1 MENEKLTYINS
12 RGERLELGVD
22 SVYHCNISKDVEG
35 ISGVTS
41 VIYSTNSMGQHGD
54 TYVGQR
60 IEARDIDVVGHINT
74 RDKAQALELRRR
86 MLKIFN
92 PELSATLVYEYGGFK
107 RVIDCRAYGEPK
119 ILKKEVLYEFDLQI
133 ECLNP
138 FWREEEETKEDI
150 ASWVAAWHFP
160 CVIEKDST
168 KSMIYG
174 YRAESVIVDCY
185 NEGDVSTGMRIRFT
199 ALGTVSNPILLNV
212 DTEEFI
218 QINSTMKTGDVI
230 EINTKYGSKG
240 AKLIRDGV
248 ETDYFR
254 YIDVDSTFM
263 QLAIV
268 GYITDKDGRRITLL
282 EAMGDYGNVQK
293 AYNKARKCK
302 RHRKDVLIFTKDKE
316 ENLDKVREDII
327 NLAYEPSK
335 YHYFKVYEP
344 KERQIMA
351 LPFYDRVVQH
361 AINNVLEPI
370 FDKRFISQSY
380 ACRKGKGMHAA
391 SDTLKEWLY
400 EWNKYHPDQP
410 LYAIKADIHHYFQ
423 SIDHAV
429 LKTEIR
435 KVIKDAG
442 VLALL
447 DRIIDHNG
455 NMPDGVGIPVGNLTS
470 QLFANIY
477 LDALDQFIKHELGVE
492 AYIRYM
498 DDFVILSPD
507 KEQLRNWLARIEQFL
522 REELK
527 LEFNPKTTMLAA
539 KNGIDFVGYKHRATH
554 RKVRKDSIKRIKRT
568 IKKCESGKITKE
580 QLQKSIQSW
589 TGHAGHADSYNLRKK
604 IETLAE
610 AAIEKAA

>member
-218 QINSTMKTGDVI
+218 QINCNKGRHGRTAVCSS
-230 EINTKYGSKG
+230 NTEAVRNAREVGEADSDSKG
-240 AKLIRDGV
+240 
-248 ETDYFR
+248 
-254 YIDVDSTFM
+254 
-263 QLAIV
+263 
-268 GYITDKDGRRITLL
+268 
-282 EAMGDYGNVQK
+282 
-293 AYNKARKCK
+293 
-302 RHRKDVLIFTKDKE
+302 
-316 ENLDKVREDII
+316 
-327 NLAYEPSK
+327 
-335 YHYFKVYEP
+335 
-344 KERQIMA
+344 
-351 LPFYDRVVQH
+351 
-361 AINNVLEPI
+361 
-370 FDKRFISQSY
+370 
-380 ACRKGKGMHAA
+380 
-391 SDTLKEWLY
+391 
-400 EWNKYHPDQP
+400 
-410 LYAIKADIHHYFQ
+410 
-423 SIDHAV
+423 
-429 LKTEIR
+429 
-435 KVIKDAG
+435 
-442 VLALL
+442 
-447 DRIIDHNG
+447 
-455 NMPDGVGIPVGNLTS
+455 
-470 QLFANIY
+470 IY
-477 LDALDQFIKHELGVE
+477 
-492 AYIRYM
+492 R
-498 DDFVILSPD
+498 
-507 KEQLRNWLARIEQFL
+507 
-522 REELK
+522 
-527 LEFNPKTTMLAA
+527 
-539 KNGIDFVGYKHRATH
+539 
-554 RKVRKDSIKRIKRT
+554 
-568 IKKCESGKITKE
+568 
-580 QLQKSIQSW
+580 
-589 TGHAGHADSYNLRKK
+589 HAGEFRPPAHYRGQSRGLRRVSGSVQ
-604 IETLAE
+604 TVCRP
-610 AAIEKAA
+610 

>member
-1 MENEKLTYINS
+1 
-12 RGERLELGVD
+12 
-22 SVYHCNISKDVEG
+22 
-35 ISGVTS
+35 
-41 VIYSTNSMGQHGD
+41 MGQHGD

-74 RDKAQALELRRR
+74 RDKAQALELRRC

-218 QINSTMKTGDVI
+218 QINATMKTGDVI

-263 QLAIV
+263 QLAI
-268 GYITDKDGRRITLL
+268 
-282 EAMGDYGNVQK
+282 GDNMF
-293 AYNKARKCK
+293 R
-302 RHRKDVLIFTKDKE
+302 
-316 ENLDKVREDII
+316 
-327 NLAYEPSK
+327 
-335 YHYFKVYEP
+335 
-344 KERQIMA
+344 
-351 LPFYDRVVQH
+351 YD
-361 AINNVLEPI
+361 
-370 FDKRFISQSY
+370 
-380 ACRKGKGMHAA
+380 AA
-391 SDTLKEWLY
+391 SGVNSLEVSIFYSKE
-400 EWNKYHPDQP
+400 
-410 LYAIKADIHHYFQ
+410 F
-423 SIDHAV
+423 
-429 LKTEIR
+429 
-435 KVIKDAG
+435 
-442 VLALL
+442 
-447 DRIIDHNG
+447 
-455 NMPDGVGIPVGNLTS
+455 
-470 QLFANIY
+470 
-477 LDALDQFIKHELGVE
+477 LGV
-492 AYIRYM
+492 
-498 DDFVILSPD
+498 
-507 KEQLRNWLARIEQFL
+507 
-522 REELK
+522 
-527 LEFNPKTTMLAA
+527 
-539 KNGIDFVGYKHRATH
+539 
-554 RKVRKDSIKRIKRT
+554 
-568 IKKCESGKITKE
+568 
-580 QLQKSIQSW
+580 
-589 TGHAGHADSYNLRKK
+589 
-604 IETLAE
+604 
-610 AAIEKAA
+610 

>member
-1 MENEKLTYINS
+1 MDEKTIQRIKKLQALAERGVGGEKTTAQKKLAKLLKDNGINS
-12 RGERLELGVD
+12 LDELQKEEYEYTIFSYNGKHEIKLLRQCMYKV
-22 SVYHCNISKDVEG
+22 
-35 ISGVTS
+35 
-41 VIYSTNSMGQHGD
+41 MGQHGD

-218 QINSTMKTGDVI
+218 QINATMKTGDVI

-263 QLAIV
+263 QLAI
-268 GYITDKDGRRITLL
+268 
-282 EAMGDYGNVQK
+282 GDNMF
-293 AYNKARKCK
+293 R
-302 RHRKDVLIFTKDKE
+302 
-316 ENLDKVREDII
+316 
-327 NLAYEPSK
+327 
-335 YHYFKVYEP
+335 
-344 KERQIMA
+344 
-351 LPFYDRVVQH
+351 YD
-361 AINNVLEPI
+361 
-370 FDKRFISQSY
+370 
-380 ACRKGKGMHAA
+380 AA
-391 SDTLKEWLY
+391 SGVNSLEVSIFYSKE
-400 EWNKYHPDQP
+400 
-410 LYAIKADIHHYFQ
+410 F
-423 SIDHAV
+423 
-429 LKTEIR
+429 
-435 KVIKDAG
+435 
-442 VLALL
+442 
-447 DRIIDHNG
+447 
-455 NMPDGVGIPVGNLTS
+455 
-470 QLFANIY
+470 
-477 LDALDQFIKHELGVE
+477 LGV
-492 AYIRYM
+492 
-498 DDFVILSPD
+498 
-507 KEQLRNWLARIEQFL
+507 
-522 REELK
+522 
-527 LEFNPKTTMLAA
+527 
-539 KNGIDFVGYKHRATH
+539 
-554 RKVRKDSIKRIKRT
+554 
-568 IKKCESGKITKE
+568 
-580 QLQKSIQSW
+580 
-589 TGHAGHADSYNLRKK
+589 
-604 IETLAE
+604 
-610 AAIEKAA
+610 

>member
-1 MENEKLTYINS
+1 MIQI
-12 RGERLELGVD
+12 LELFGGIGSPRCALRNIGIPVKAID
-22 SVYHCNISKDVEG
+22 YVEIDEKAVRSYNAMFADELPYKTQSVVGWNLKPDILIHGSPCQDFSIAGHQGKAKAEDGRINRGKGADKGSGTRSSLMWETIHI

-54 TYVGQR
+54 THVGQR

-218 QINSTMKTGDVI
+218 QINATMKTGDVI

-263 QLAIV
+263 QLAI
-268 GYITDKDGRRITLL
+268 
-282 EAMGDYGNVQK
+282 GDNMF
-293 AYNKARKCK
+293 R
-302 RHRKDVLIFTKDKE
+302 
-316 ENLDKVREDII
+316 
-327 NLAYEPSK
+327 
-335 YHYFKVYEP
+335 
-344 KERQIMA
+344 
-351 LPFYDRVVQH
+351 YD
-361 AINNVLEPI
+361 
-370 FDKRFISQSY
+370 
-380 ACRKGKGMHAA
+380 AA
-391 SDTLKEWLY
+391 SGVNSLEVSIFYSKE
-400 EWNKYHPDQP
+400 
-410 LYAIKADIHHYFQ
+410 F
-423 SIDHAV
+423 
-429 LKTEIR
+429 
-435 KVIKDAG
+435 
-442 VLALL
+442 
-447 DRIIDHNG
+447 
-455 NMPDGVGIPVGNLTS
+455 
-470 QLFANIY
+470 
-477 LDALDQFIKHELGVE
+477 LGV
-492 AYIRYM
+492 
-498 DDFVILSPD
+498 
-507 KEQLRNWLARIEQFL
+507 
-522 REELK
+522 
-527 LEFNPKTTMLAA
+527 
-539 KNGIDFVGYKHRATH
+539 
-554 RKVRKDSIKRIKRT
+554 
-568 IKKCESGKITKE
+568 
-580 QLQKSIQSW
+580 
-589 TGHAGHADSYNLRKK
+589 
-604 IETLAE
+604 
-610 AAIEKAA
+610 

>member
-160 CVIEKDST
+160 CVIEKDNT

-199 ALGTVSNPILLNV
+199 TLGTVSNPILLNV

-218 QINSTMKTGDVI
+218 QINATMKTGDVI

-263 QLAIV
+263 QLAI
-268 GYITDKDGRRITLL
+268 
-282 EAMGDYGNVQK
+282 GDNMF
-293 AYNKARKCK
+293 R
-302 RHRKDVLIFTKDKE
+302 
-316 ENLDKVREDII
+316 
-327 NLAYEPSK
+327 
-335 YHYFKVYEP
+335 
-344 KERQIMA
+344 
-351 LPFYDRVVQH
+351 YD
-361 AINNVLEPI
+361 
-370 FDKRFISQSY
+370 
-380 ACRKGKGMHAA
+380 AA
-391 SDTLKEWLY
+391 SGVNSLEVSIFYSKE
-400 EWNKYHPDQP
+400 
-410 LYAIKADIHHYFQ
+410 F
-423 SIDHAV
+423 
-429 LKTEIR
+429 
-435 KVIKDAG
+435 
-442 VLALL
+442 
-447 DRIIDHNG
+447 
-455 NMPDGVGIPVGNLTS
+455 
-470 QLFANIY
+470 
-477 LDALDQFIKHELGVE
+477 LGV
-492 AYIRYM
+492 
-498 DDFVILSPD
+498 
-507 KEQLRNWLARIEQFL
+507 
-522 REELK
+522 
-527 LEFNPKTTMLAA
+527 
-539 KNGIDFVGYKHRATH
+539 
-554 RKVRKDSIKRIKRT
+554 
-568 IKKCESGKITKE
+568 
-580 QLQKSIQSW
+580 
-589 TGHAGHADSYNLRKK
+589 
-604 IETLAE
+604 
-610 AAIEKAA
+610 

>member
-218 QINSTMKTGDVI
+218 QINATMKTGDVI

-263 QLAIV
+263 QLTRYLMNKYGVPASHVIRHYDV
-268 GYITDKDGRRITLL
+268 TGKICPNPYVYNTSAHTWDEFKRKISGQAETPQGGNEKTIWNFLTGKGLNAYAVAGIMGNLYAESGLMPNNLQNTYNNKLGKTDAEYTAAVDNGS
-282 EAMGDYGNVQK
+282 YGNFVKDSAGYGLAQWTYWSRKQALLNHAKQAGVSIADLNMQLGFLWEELQGYTAVMDALKK
-293 AYNKARKCK
+293 AGS
-302 RHRKDVLIFTKDKE
+302 
-316 ENLDKVREDII
+316 VR
-327 NLAYEPSK
+327 
-335 YHYFKVYEP
+335 
-344 KERQIMA
+344 
-351 LPFYDRVVQH
+351 
-361 AINNVLEPI
+361 
-370 FDKRFISQSY
+370 
-380 ACRKGKGMHAA
+380 AA
-391 SDTLKEWLY
+391 SD
-400 EWNKYHPDQP
+400 
-410 LYAIKADIHHYFQ
+410 
-423 SIDHAV
+423 AV
-429 LKTEIR
+429 LTGYEKPADQSETVKKKRAEYGEGYYKKYAAGNGTKYYRVR
-435 KVIKDAG
+435 KSWTDAASQLGAFTSLENAKSACKAGYTVYDDNGKAVYTAAGQQTSAG
-442 VLALL
+442 VPFSVQVDILDLNIRTGAGTNYAKTGETTGKGVFTIVEVKAGQGASVGWGRLKSGAGWISLDYATRLA
-447 DRIIDHNG
+447 
-455 NMPDGVGIPVGNLTS
+455 
-470 QLFANIY
+470 
-477 LDALDQFIKHELGVE
+477 
-492 AYIRYM
+492 
-498 DDFVILSPD
+498 
-507 KEQLRNWLARIEQFL
+507 
-522 REELK
+522 
-527 LEFNPKTTMLAA
+527 
-539 KNGIDFVGYKHRATH
+539 
-554 RKVRKDSIKRIKRT
+554 
-568 IKKCESGKITKE
+568 
-580 QLQKSIQSW
+580 
-589 TGHAGHADSYNLRKK
+589 
-604 IETLAE
+604 
-610 AAIEKAA
+610 

>member
-74 RDKAQALELRRR
+74 RDKVQALELRRR

-107 RVIDCRAYGEPK
+107 HVIDCRAYGEPK

-218 QINSTMKTGDVI
+218 QINATMKTGDVI

-263 QLAIV
+263 QLAI
-268 GYITDKDGRRITLL
+268 
-282 EAMGDYGNVQK
+282 GDNMF
-293 AYNKARKCK
+293 R
-302 RHRKDVLIFTKDKE
+302 
-316 ENLDKVREDII
+316 
-327 NLAYEPSK
+327 
-335 YHYFKVYEP
+335 
-344 KERQIMA
+344 
-351 LPFYDRVVQH
+351 YD
-361 AINNVLEPI
+361 
-370 FDKRFISQSY
+370 
-380 ACRKGKGMHAA
+380 AA
-391 SDTLKEWLY
+391 SGVNSLEVSIFYSKE
-400 EWNKYHPDQP
+400 
-410 LYAIKADIHHYFQ
+410 F
-423 SIDHAV
+423 
-429 LKTEIR
+429 
-435 KVIKDAG
+435 
-442 VLALL
+442 
-447 DRIIDHNG
+447 
-455 NMPDGVGIPVGNLTS
+455 
-470 QLFANIY
+470 
-477 LDALDQFIKHELGVE
+477 LGV
-492 AYIRYM
+492 
-498 DDFVILSPD
+498 
-507 KEQLRNWLARIEQFL
+507 
-522 REELK
+522 
-527 LEFNPKTTMLAA
+527 
-539 KNGIDFVGYKHRATH
+539 
-554 RKVRKDSIKRIKRT
+554 
-568 IKKCESGKITKE
+568 
-580 QLQKSIQSW
+580 
-589 TGHAGHADSYNLRKK
+589 
-604 IETLAE
+604 
-610 AAIEKAA
+610 

>member
-160 CVIEKDST
+160 CVIEKDNT

-218 QINSTMKTGDVI
+218 QINATMKTGDVI

-263 QLAIV
+263 QLAI
-268 GYITDKDGRRITLL
+268 
-282 EAMGDYGNVQK
+282 GDNMF
-293 AYNKARKCK
+293 R
-302 RHRKDVLIFTKDKE
+302 
-316 ENLDKVREDII
+316 
-327 NLAYEPSK
+327 
-335 YHYFKVYEP
+335 
-344 KERQIMA
+344 
-351 LPFYDRVVQH
+351 YD
-361 AINNVLEPI
+361 
-370 FDKRFISQSY
+370 
-380 ACRKGKGMHAA
+380 AA
-391 SDTLKEWLY
+391 SGVNSLEVSIFYSKE
-400 EWNKYHPDQP
+400 
-410 LYAIKADIHHYFQ
+410 F
-423 SIDHAV
+423 
-429 LKTEIR
+429 
-435 KVIKDAG
+435 
-442 VLALL
+442 
-447 DRIIDHNG
+447 
-455 NMPDGVGIPVGNLTS
+455 
-470 QLFANIY
+470 
-477 LDALDQFIKHELGVE
+477 LGVW
-492 AYIRYM
+492 RYG
-498 DDFVILSPD
+498 
-507 KEQLRNWLARIEQFL
+507 A
-522 REELK
+522 
-527 LEFNPKTTMLAA
+527 
-539 KNGIDFVGYKHRATH
+539 
-554 RKVRKDSIKRIKRT
+554 
-568 IKKCESGKITKE
+568 
-580 QLQKSIQSW
+580 
-589 TGHAGHADSYNLRKK
+589 
-604 IETLAE
+604 
-610 AAIEKAA
+610 

>member
-119 ILKKEVLYEFDLQI
+119 TLKKEVLYEFDLQI

-160 CVIEKDST
+160 CVIEKDNT

-218 QINSTMKTGDVI
+218 QINATMKTGDVI

-263 QLAIV
+263 QLAI
-268 GYITDKDGRRITLL
+268 
-282 EAMGDYGNVQK
+282 GDNMF
-293 AYNKARKCK
+293 R
-302 RHRKDVLIFTKDKE
+302 
-316 ENLDKVREDII
+316 
-327 NLAYEPSK
+327 
-335 YHYFKVYEP
+335 
-344 KERQIMA
+344 
-351 LPFYDRVVQH
+351 YD
-361 AINNVLEPI
+361 
-370 FDKRFISQSY
+370 
-380 ACRKGKGMHAA
+380 AA
-391 SDTLKEWLY
+391 SGVNSLEVSIFYSKE
-400 EWNKYHPDQP
+400 
-410 LYAIKADIHHYFQ
+410 F
-423 SIDHAV
+423 
-429 LKTEIR
+429 
-435 KVIKDAG
+435 
-442 VLALL
+442 
-447 DRIIDHNG
+447 
-455 NMPDGVGIPVGNLTS
+455 
-470 QLFANIY
+470 
-477 LDALDQFIKHELGVE
+477 LGV
-492 AYIRYM
+492 
-498 DDFVILSPD
+498 
-507 KEQLRNWLARIEQFL
+507 
-522 REELK
+522 
-527 LEFNPKTTMLAA
+527 
-539 KNGIDFVGYKHRATH
+539 
-554 RKVRKDSIKRIKRT
+554 
-568 IKKCESGKITKE
+568 
-580 QLQKSIQSW
+580 
-589 TGHAGHADSYNLRKK
+589 
-604 IETLAE
+604 
-610 AAIEKAA
+610 

>member
-160 CVIEKDST
+160 CVIEKDNI

-218 QINSTMKTGDVI
+218 QINATMKTGDVI

-263 QLAIV
+263 QLAI
-268 GYITDKDGRRITLL
+268 
-282 EAMGDYGNVQK
+282 GDNMF
-293 AYNKARKCK
+293 R
-302 RHRKDVLIFTKDKE
+302 
-316 ENLDKVREDII
+316 
-327 NLAYEPSK
+327 
-335 YHYFKVYEP
+335 
-344 KERQIMA
+344 
-351 LPFYDRVVQH
+351 YD
-361 AINNVLEPI
+361 
-370 FDKRFISQSY
+370 
-380 ACRKGKGMHAA
+380 AA
-391 SDTLKEWLY
+391 SGVNSLEVSIFYSKE
-400 EWNKYHPDQP
+400 
-410 LYAIKADIHHYFQ
+410 F
-423 SIDHAV
+423 
-429 LKTEIR
+429 
-435 KVIKDAG
+435 
-442 VLALL
+442 
-447 DRIIDHNG
+447 
-455 NMPDGVGIPVGNLTS
+455 
-470 QLFANIY
+470 
-477 LDALDQFIKHELGVE
+477 LGV
-492 AYIRYM
+492 
-498 DDFVILSPD
+498 
-507 KEQLRNWLARIEQFL
+507 
-522 REELK
+522 
-527 LEFNPKTTMLAA
+527 
-539 KNGIDFVGYKHRATH
+539 
-554 RKVRKDSIKRIKRT
+554 
-568 IKKCESGKITKE
+568 
-580 QLQKSIQSW
+580 
-589 TGHAGHADSYNLRKK
+589 
-604 IETLAE
+604 
-610 AAIEKAA
+610 

>member
-160 CVIEKDST
+160 YVIEKDST

-199 ALGTVSNPILLNV
+199 ALGTVSNPVLLNV

-218 QINSTMKTGDVI
+218 QINATMKTGDVI
-230 EINTKYGSKG
+230 EINTKYGRKG

-263 QLAIV
+263 QLAI
-268 GYITDKDGRRITLL
+268 
-282 EAMGDYGNVQK
+282 GDNMF
-293 AYNKARKCK
+293 R
-302 RHRKDVLIFTKDKE
+302 
-316 ENLDKVREDII
+316 
-327 NLAYEPSK
+327 
-335 YHYFKVYEP
+335 
-344 KERQIMA
+344 
-351 LPFYDRVVQH
+351 YD
-361 AINNVLEPI
+361 
-370 FDKRFISQSY
+370 
-380 ACRKGKGMHAA
+380 AA
-391 SDTLKEWLY
+391 SGVNSLEVSIFYSKE
-400 EWNKYHPDQP
+400 
-410 LYAIKADIHHYFQ
+410 F
-423 SIDHAV
+423 
-429 LKTEIR
+429 
-435 KVIKDAG
+435 
-442 VLALL
+442 
-447 DRIIDHNG
+447 
-455 NMPDGVGIPVGNLTS
+455 
-470 QLFANIY
+470 
-477 LDALDQFIKHELGVE
+477 LGV
-492 AYIRYM
+492 
-498 DDFVILSPD
+498 
-507 KEQLRNWLARIEQFL
+507 
-522 REELK
+522 
-527 LEFNPKTTMLAA
+527 
-539 KNGIDFVGYKHRATH
+539 
-554 RKVRKDSIKRIKRT
+554 
-568 IKKCESGKITKE
+568 
-580 QLQKSIQSW
+580 
-589 TGHAGHADSYNLRKK
+589 
-604 IETLAE
+604 
-610 AAIEKAA
+610 

>member
-92 PELSATLVYEYGGFK
+92 PELSATLMYEYGGFK

-160 CVIEKDST
+160 CVIKKDST

-218 QINSTMKTGDVI
+218 QINATMKTGDVI

-263 QLAIV
+263 QLAI
-268 GYITDKDGRRITLL
+268 
-282 EAMGDYGNVQK
+282 GDNMF
-293 AYNKARKCK
+293 R
-302 RHRKDVLIFTKDKE
+302 
-316 ENLDKVREDII
+316 
-327 NLAYEPSK
+327 
-335 YHYFKVYEP
+335 
-344 KERQIMA
+344 
-351 LPFYDRVVQH
+351 YD
-361 AINNVLEPI
+361 
-370 FDKRFISQSY
+370 
-380 ACRKGKGMHAA
+380 AA
-391 SDTLKEWLY
+391 SGVNSLEVSIFYSKE
-400 EWNKYHPDQP
+400 
-410 LYAIKADIHHYFQ
+410 F
-423 SIDHAV
+423 
-429 LKTEIR
+429 
-435 KVIKDAG
+435 
-442 VLALL
+442 
-447 DRIIDHNG
+447 
-455 NMPDGVGIPVGNLTS
+455 
-470 QLFANIY
+470 
-477 LDALDQFIKHELGVE
+477 LGV
-492 AYIRYM
+492 
-498 DDFVILSPD
+498 
-507 KEQLRNWLARIEQFL
+507 
-522 REELK
+522 
-527 LEFNPKTTMLAA
+527 
-539 KNGIDFVGYKHRATH
+539 
-554 RKVRKDSIKRIKRT
+554 
-568 IKKCESGKITKE
+568 
-580 QLQKSIQSW
+580 
-589 TGHAGHADSYNLRKK
+589 
-604 IETLAE
+604 
-610 AAIEKAA
+610 

>member
-119 ILKKEVLYEFDLQI
+119 ILKKEVLY
-133 ECLNP
+133 
-138 FWREEEETKEDI
+138 
-150 ASWVAAWHFP
+150 
-160 CVIEKDST
+160 
-168 KSMIYG
+168 
-174 YRAESVIVDCY
+174 
-185 NEGDVSTGMRIRFT
+185 
-199 ALGTVSNPILLNV
+199 
-212 DTEEFI
+212 
-218 QINSTMKTGDVI
+218 
-230 EINTKYGSKG
+230 
-240 AKLIRDGV
+240 
-248 ETDYFR
+248 
-254 YIDVDSTFM
+254 
-263 QLAIV
+263 
-268 GYITDKDGRRITLL
+268 KDGRRITLL

-435 KVIKDAG
+435 KAIKDAG